1 MAQMS
6 AEDVRSLSDDELSS
20 KLLELKR
27 EQFNLRFQQASGQ
40 LEKTGRVREVR
51 RDVARVLTMLNQRRA
66 EKAEKAAGAGDT
78 PAPQA
83 QNDAAP
89 QPQDTPA
96 PAAQEPEVSAD
107 A

>member
-6 AEDVRSLSDDELSS
+6 AEDVRGLTDDELSS

-51 RDVARVLTMLNQRRA
+51 RDVARLLTQMNQRRA
-66 EKAEKAAGAGDT
+66 DKAAR
-78 PAPQA
+78 
-83 QNDAAP
+83 AAASA
-89 QPQDTPA
+89 PA
-96 PAAQEPEVSAD
+96 PAADTEKESAD

>member
-6 AEDVRSLSDDELSS
+6 AEDVRGLSDDELSS

-51 RDVARVLTMLNQRRA
+51 RDVARVLTMMNQRRA
-66 EKAEKAAGAGDT
+66 EKAGVAGEAS
-78 PAPQA
+78 APQA
-83 QNDAAP
+83 Q
-89 QPQDTPA
+89 DTTA
-96 PAAQEPEVSAD
+96 PAAQETEVSAD

>member
-6 AEDVRSLSDDELSS
+6 AEDVRGLSDDELSA
-20 KLLELKR
+20 KLTELKR

-51 RDVARVLTMLNQRRA
+51 RDVARVLTMINQRRS
-66 EKAEKAAGAGDT
+66 EKEAKTAS
-78 PAPQA
+78 
-83 QNDAAP
+83 
-89 QPQDTPA
+89 A
-96 PAAQEPEVSAD
+96 PAATQGQEQEPEVTAD

>member
-6 AEDVRSLSDDELSS
+6 AEDVRGLSDDELSA
-20 KLLELKR
+20 KLTELKR

-51 RDVARVLTMLNQRRA
+51 RDVARVLTMMNQRRA
-66 EKAEKAAGAGDT
+66 EKAGAAGDAA
-78 PAPQA
+78 APQA
-83 QNDAAP
+83 HDTTAP
-89 QPQDTPA
+89 T
-96 PAAQEPEVSAD
+96 AQETEVSAD